1 MRASR
6 EGDWD
11 LHLHSIRMMIPWCF
25 AYDKVNYSRYLTPYF
40 AQMTNLGD
48 KNPEVQKAFKEGSFS
63 AQLASSNPFGRIPV
77 DQTTEV
83 TVNKDTQNPDGTTR
97 FSLKPSTVQR
107 YYLKAE
113 YQSARGD
120 RKPPAA
126 SLQRLTCEARQES
139 KLSGCYMETVFRERP
154 TSSDSCWTRMED

>member
-1 MRASR
+1 MSYVDMVEGIVLGLLRAYR

-48 KNPEVQKAFKEGSFS
+48 KNPEVQKAFKESSFS
-63 AQLASSNPFGRIPV
+63 VQLSSSNPFGRIPV

-83 TVNKDTQNPDGTTR
+83 TVNKDTQNPGGTTR
-97 FSLKPSTVQR
+97 FSLKHATVQR
-107 YYLKAE
+107 YYLTAE
-113 YQSARGD
+113 YRSAFSWEAKKHGTRIQL
-120 RKPPAA
+120 RNAA
-126 SLQRLTCEARQES
+126 YRASVI
-139 KLSGCYMETVFRERP
+139 KNKER
-154 TSSDSCWTRMED
+154 